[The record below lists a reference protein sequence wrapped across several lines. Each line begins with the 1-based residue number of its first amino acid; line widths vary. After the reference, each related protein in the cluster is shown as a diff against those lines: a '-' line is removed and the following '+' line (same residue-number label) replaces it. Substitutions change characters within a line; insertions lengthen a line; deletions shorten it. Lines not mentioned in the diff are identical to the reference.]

1 MDYDLLILS
10 FDYILVFDVLLMDI
24 NNYYNKF
31 IGIFI
36 VLYLGIY
43 VFIWIFYCVLGGFIY
58 FQVVVNDIVFDSLY
72 CNVVGV

>member
-1 MDYDLLILS
+1 MFFFYLGSYLNVVFFLYMDYDLLILS

-43 VFIWIFYCVLGGFIY
+43 VFIWIFYCVVGGFIY
-58 FQVVVNDIVFDSLY
+58 F
-72 CNVVGV
+72 

>member
-1 MDYDLLILS
+1 MFFFYLGSYLNVVFFLYMDYDFLILS

-24 NNYYNKF
+24 GNYYNKF

-58 FQVVVNDIVFDSLY
+58 F
-72 CNVVGV
+72 

>member
-1 MDYDLLILS
+1 MFFFYLGSYLNVVFFLYMDYDLLILS
-10 FDYILVFDVLLMDI
+10 FDYILVFDVFLMDI
-24 NNYYNKF
+24 GNYYNKF

-58 FQVVVNDIVFDSLY
+58 F
-72 CNVVGV
+72 

>member
-58 FQVVVNDIVFDSLY
+58 F
-72 CNVVGV
+72 